1 MDELATSPCSMWQ
14 SIPKLRGCNVVA
26 LKIEDIAP
34 NGHAIDRAM
43 VQNKLMSEMP
53 GQSGHA
59 LPVLELTA
67 VLKPSSLTDSGTILA

>member
-14 SIPKLRGCNVVA
+14 SIAKLRGCNVVA

-53 GQSGHA
+53 GQSGPA
-59 LPVLELTA
+59 LPVLGLTA
-67 VLKPSSLTDSGTILA
+67 VLKPSSLTESGTILV